1 MNQHLLIE
9 RDKIA
14 PAQALDFLIEGNLR
28 FTSNISVNK
37 DLLQAANVT
46 KDRQQPFAAILSCSD
61 SRTTSEL
68 IFDQSLGDIFS
79 VRLAG
84 NIACNKAIGSLE
96 YACRHLGSKVVV
108 VLGHTKCGA
117 VQAACDHFSGGH
129 IGEIAS
135 LIAPAVAREASC
147 HEQRNSS
154 NPAFVDR
161 VCELNVALQMERI
174 LAQSDMLREL
184 LQARRIGLVGGL
196 YDLETA
202 IVTFPQQFRWFCLED
217 TKIAQRAALLAA
229 ALSQGGQH
237 VTA

>member
-1 MNQHLLIE
+1 MNQHPLIE

-14 PAQALDFLIEGNLR
+14 PVQALDLLIEGNLR

-37 DLLQAANVT
+37 DLLQVANMT

-61 SRTTSEL
+61 SRTASEL

-96 YACRHLGSKVVV
+96 YACRHLGSKLVV
-108 VLGHTKCGA
+108 VLGHTRCGA
-117 VQAACDHFSGGH
+117 VLAACDHVSSGH

-135 LIAPAVAREASC
+135 LIAPAVARETGC
-147 HEQRNSS
+147 REQRNSG
-154 NPAFVDR
+154 NLAFVDR

-174 LAQSDMLREL
+174 LTHSDMLREL

-202 IVTFPQQFRWFCLED
+202 ITTFPRQFRWFCLED
-217 TKIAQRAALLAA
+217 ANIQQATMQPTASLG
-229 ALSQGGQH
+229 QGGRH
-237 VTA
+237 ATA